1 MVTPEGLFE
10 KLISMAEKQYS
21 KEDIEKITFAYH
33 FAVKAHGEQKRD
45 SGEPYVTHPISVAII
60 LVEFGMDTACIISGL
75 LHDVVEDTE
84 VTEKEITKIFGKEIF
99 ELVDGVTKL
108 GKIPYSTREEQQAEN
123 IRKMLIA
130 MAKDIRVIV
139 IKLADRLHNM
149 RTIDGVSEVR
159 RLNKAQENMEI
170 YAPLAHR
177 LGMRRVKDELEDK
190 CLRVL
195 DPIAYKEVEDNLNSH
210 KDDRQTILE
219 SIKEKVLSRLNEA
232 GIKAHI
238 EGRVKSVYGI
248 YRKVYIQCKEF
259 DEIYDI
265 YAIRV
270 IVESVND
277 CYNVLG
283 VLHDLMHPI
292 PGRFK
297 DYISTP
303 KPNMYQSLHSTL
315 IGKEGVPFEV
325 QIRTWDMHYT
335 AEYGIAAH
343 WKYKAGING
352 KDSLEERL
360 AWVRQLLEIQ
370 NDADDAED
378 FVKSLKTDLAIDE
391 VFVFTPKGDIIN
403 LPINSTVIDFAYAI
417 HSQVGNRMAGAK
429 VNGKIVSLDYKV
441 RNGEIVEI
449 ITSSGEGH
457 GPNRQW
463 LKLCKTSEARSKIR
477 QWFKKERRAENIEEG
492 KNELEREFKR
502 NSIRLNKEEQEGF
515 ITQIAERQHCQSV
528 EDFYAAIGYGGVS
541 LSKIIPRLRE
551 EYKKIVAARSEAVV
565 EISNTHKR
573 SNGGVIIAG
582 LDDCLIKFAKC
593 CNPLPGDE
601 IVGFITRGSGVSV
614 HKCDC
619 PNAFSAMERGDEPER
634 WVKATWDSGV
644 NESFK
649 SSISVLCSDRY
660 GMLADIAG
668 TLAGMHVMINSVN
681 ARAVSDG
688 NSLVDLMIVV
698 DSVAHLD
705 FVKQRLLKIDGVIE
719 ITRTIN

>member
-1 MVTPEGLFE
+1 MVTPEELFD
-10 KLISMAEKQYS
+10 KLLSMLGNQYS
-21 KEDIEKITFAYH
+21 EEDIARITFAYK

-60 LVEFGMDTACIISGL
+60 LTEYGMDTACIMAGL
-75 LHDVVEDTE
+75 LHDVIEDTE
-84 VTEKEITKIFGKEIF
+84 VNDKDFIKVFGREVF

-149 RTIDGVSEVR
+149 RTIEGVSEVR
-159 RLNKAQENMEI
+159 RLNKAHENMEI

-195 DPIAYKEVEDNLNSH
+195 DPIAYKEVEDNLNLH
-210 KDDRQTILE
+210 KGDRQAFLE
-219 SIKEKVLSRLNEA
+219 NIKEKVALRLKEV

-270 IVESVND
+270 IVDSVND

-315 IGKEGVPFEV
+315 LGKEGVPFEV

-343 WKYKAGING
+343 WKYKAGIKG
-352 KDSLEERL
+352 KDSLEQRL
-360 AWVRQLLEIQ
+360 AWVRQLLELQ

-391 VFVFTPKGDIIN
+391 VFVFTPKGDVIN
-403 LPINSTVIDFAYAI
+403 LPINSTVIDFAYNI
-417 HSQVGNRMAGAK
+417 HSQVGNKMIGAK

-441 RNGEIVEI
+441 NNGEIVEI
-449 ITSSGEGH
+449 VTTNAEGH
-457 GPNRQW
+457 GPNRSW
-463 LKLCKTSEARSKIR
+463 LKLCRTSEARNKIR
-477 QWFKKERRAENIEEG
+477 QWFKKERRSENISEG
-492 KNELEREFKR
+492 KEELEHEFKR
-502 NSIRLNKEEQEGF
+502 NGINLTGDELYDF
-515 ITQIAERQHCQSV
+515 IEAAAERQHCRSV
-528 EDFYAAIGYGGVS
+528 ADFYAAIGYGGIS

-551 EYKKIVAARSEAVV
+551 EYKRIVALRSEPIV
-565 EISNTHKR
+565 EVNTVHRR
-573 SNGGVIIAG
+573 SNGGVIIDG
-582 LDDCLIKFAKC
+582 LDDCLVKFAKC

-614 HKCDC
+614 HKSDC
-619 PNAFSAMERGDEPER
+619 PNAVSAISRGDEQER
-634 WVKATWDSGV
+634 WVKAAWDSHI

-649 SSISVLCSDRY
+649 SSISVLCSDRF

-668 TLAGMHVMINSVN
+668 TLAGMHVMINSVH
-681 ARAVSDG
+681 ARALDDG
-688 NSLVDLMIVV
+688 HSVVDLLIVV
-698 DSVAHLD
+698 DSVTHLD
-705 FVKQRLLKIDGVIE
+705 FVKQKLMKVNGVIE
-719 ITRTIN
+719 VNRTNS